1 LTASV
6 SDSYNGISSTAFVD
20 YWKERVMEIVPG
32 IVQLQIPIPNNPL
45 GNLNAYVLKAKDGYM
60 LVDAGWPTQE
70 TLDILIE
77 KLVGINLAP
86 QDIKTIFITHAHP
99 DHLGL
104 AGKFR
109 ELYGT
114 EIMMHESE
122 APSAAPDR
130 WELDDHI
137 WKWLLLNG
145 MPESDVE
152 VLKQKPWGGHQF
164 TWRVEPDVL
173 LKGDERLEL
182 ESSYVEVLFTPG
194 HSRGHLCLYDPK
206 RKILL
211 AGDHMLPV
219 ITPSINFY
227 PRSIANPLGKFID
240 SLKKIQPLD
249 VDIVLPAH
257 QNIYYSFQ
265 ERIDELIKHH
275 EERAGE
281 LLEALGSSSKTAYQ
295 IMLDM
300 TWVSISSEV
309 VRGRE
314 LEPMQ
319 QMSASAET
327 LAHLEYLRVQGF
339 IERTIVDDKASFKS
353 IDKNADMYF
362 S

>member
-1 LTASV
+1 
-6 SDSYNGISSTAFVD
+6 
-20 YWKERVMEIVPG
+20 MEIVPG

-45 GNLNAYVLKAKDGYM
+45 GYLNAYLLKAKAGYI
-60 LVDAGWPTQE
+60 LVDTGWPTQE

-77 KLVGINLAP
+77 RLAGINLTP

-109 ELYGT
+109 ELYGV
-114 EIMMHESE
+114 EILMHGSE

-145 MPESDVE
+145 MPEGDVE
-152 VLKQKPWGGHQF
+152 VLEKKPWGGHQF

-182 ESSYVEVLFTPG
+182 ESSYVDVLFTPG
-194 HSRGHLCLYDPK
+194 HSRGHLCLYDPQ
-206 RKILL
+206 RKILI

-227 PRSIANPLGKFID
+227 PRSIANPLGQFID
-240 SLKKIQPLD
+240 SLKRIQPLE

-257 QNIYYSFQ
+257 QNIYYNFQ
-265 ERIDELIKHH
+265 ERIVELIKHH
-275 EERAGE
+275 EERAQE
-281 LLEALGSSSKTAYQ
+281 LLKALGSSSKTAYQ

-300 TWVSISSEV
+300 TWVGISSEV
-309 VRGRE
+309 VPGRD
-314 LEPMQ
+314 LEPIQ
-319 QMSASAET
+319 QMSACAET
-327 LAHLEYLRVQGF
+327 LAHLEFLR
-339 IERTIVDDKASFKS
+339 IEGVVDRTINNGIALFKCIIKD
-353 IDKNADMYF
+353 IDLNF